1 MHDAKQKGEKQSR
14 KGGGMLE
21 FKLKQVVREVLSKK
35 ILMQGLG
42 TRERVSHVD
51 IWAKNMKSRRNSK
64 YRALRGAP
72 HPQSV

>member
-21 FKLKQVVREVLSKK
+21 FKSKQVVREVLSKK
-35 ILMQGLG
+35 IFMQGLG

-51 IWAKNMKSRRNSK
+51 IQAKNMKSRRNSK
-64 YRALRGAP
+64 YRALGGAP
-72 HPQSV
+72 YLQSV

>member
-1 MHDAKQKGEKQSR
+1 MHDTKQKGEKRSR

-21 FKLKQVVREVLSKK
+21 FKSKQVVREVLSKK

-51 IWAKNMKSRRNSK
+51 IWAKNMKSRTASTG
-64 YRALRGAP
+64 LREEP
-72 HPQSV
+72 PTP